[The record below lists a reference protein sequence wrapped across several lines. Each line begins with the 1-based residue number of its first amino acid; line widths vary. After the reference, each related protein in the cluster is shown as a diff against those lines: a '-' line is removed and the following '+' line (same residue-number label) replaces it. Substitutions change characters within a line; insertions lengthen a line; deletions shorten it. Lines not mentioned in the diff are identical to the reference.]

1 MLFLGVGCC
10 MFPISLF
17 PIAKLTIL
25 IALCKESSKMLLES
39 LLFRIFISESFL
51 EIVDQLRSEDDNQS
65 EDDNSLDD
73 NFECFHKS
81 YPFYYYNA
89 NLITGTASAKSVYE
103 KALNEALG
111 PNPAVCNVLSDKMI
125 QKW

>member
-1 MLFLGVGCC
+1 MLFLGVGSCI
-10 MFPISLF
+10 FPISLF

-51 EIVDQLRSEDDNQS
+51 EIFNELRSEYDYQSDDDNG
-65 EDDNSLDD
+65 LGD

-89 NLITGTASAKSVYE
+89 NLIMGTASAKSVCL

-111 PNPAVCNVLSDKMI
+111 PYFNGM
-125 QKW
+125 

>member
-1 MLFLGVGCC
+1 MLFLGVGSC

-17 PIAKLTIL
+17 PIANITLF

-39 LLFRIFISESFL
+39 LLFRIFISENFL

-65 EDDNSLDD
+65 EDDNGLED
-73 NFECFHKS
+73 NFECLHKS

-89 NLITGTASAKSVYE
+89 NLITGTASAKSVY
-103 KALNEALG
+103 KRALNVALRPKSCG
-111 PNPAVCNVLSDKMI
+111 M
-125 QKW
+125 